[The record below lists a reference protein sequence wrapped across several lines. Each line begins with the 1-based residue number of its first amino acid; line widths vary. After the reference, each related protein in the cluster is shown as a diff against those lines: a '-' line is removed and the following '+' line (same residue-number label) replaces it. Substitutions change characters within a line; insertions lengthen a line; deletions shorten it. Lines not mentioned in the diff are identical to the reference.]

1 MASKPLSS
9 LALRLL
15 SSLVLIPVVIG
26 MIGLGGWAYAIL
38 AALCIG
44 IALAEWVNITKHIPG
59 STLFQTALILLGIV
73 YLGGSFLEMVV
84 LRRQMD
90 GAYWTII
97 FMLVIWASDST
108 AYLFGKT
115 IGGPKMSPTISPN
128 KTWSGYAGALIGPA
142 LVLMAAVHVIPF
154 FPEALPTPSLLVTAL
169 AGILV
174 GIAGQSGDLM
184 ISAMKRKAGLKDT
197 GALIP
202 GHGGILDRI
211 DALLLALPVYLAY
224 VEYVTT

>member
-142 LVLMAAVHVIPF
+142 LVLMAAVHVTPF

>member
-26 MIGLGGWAYAIL
+26 IIGLGGWAYAIL

-142 LVLMAAVHVIPF
+142 LVLMAAVHVTPF

-224 VEYVTT
+224 VEYVTE

>member
-142 LVLMAAVHVIPF
+142 LVLMAAVHVTPF

-224 VEYVTT
+224 VEYVTE

>member
-38 AALCIG
+38 SALCIG

-142 LVLMAAVHVIPF
+142 LVLMAAVHVTPF

-224 VEYVTT
+224 VEYVTE

>member
-15 SSLVLIPVVIG
+15 SSLVLIPIVIG

-224 VEYVTT
+224 VEYVTE